1 MATTANSTGYG
12 PRRALIFSGEE
23 SDAARDDG
31 PKALEVLR
39 QHYQGKGKPQV
50 ITTLKK
56 TENES
61 IVDYVIRAE
70 AAATALRN
78 ADEAVKDA
86 LLIAMVLKRLTS
98 NYKTSS
104 AIVVQQDEKMTF
116 IEFKVSLRS

>member
-70 AAATALRN
+70 AAATYAIKKRGRSCKRRVTHS
-78 ADEAVKDA
+78 DGTEEANKQLQNILGDRCTTRRENDVYR
-86 LLIAMVLKRLTS
+86 V
-98 NYKTSS
+98 
-104 AIVVQQDEKMTF
+104 
-116 IEFKVSLRS
+116 